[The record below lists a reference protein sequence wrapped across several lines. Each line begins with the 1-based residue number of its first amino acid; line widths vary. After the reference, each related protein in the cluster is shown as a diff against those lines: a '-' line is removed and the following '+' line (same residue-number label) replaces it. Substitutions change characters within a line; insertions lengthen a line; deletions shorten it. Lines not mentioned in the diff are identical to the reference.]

1 MGNFDENF
9 DAKAFMP
16 LERKFDAAQEQAPAL
31 GFWRDAWQR
40 LKRNRAAMASF
51 WIIVLFV
58 VIAVLGPLF
67 SGYEYDEQNLMLTN
81 QPPSLDH
88 WFGTDNLGRDIFV
101 RVLYG
106 ARISLAIGIVASLI
120 NLFIGVIYGG
130 IAGYIGGRTD
140 RIMMNIV
147 DVLYSVPTLLYVILL
162 MVVMKPGLMNIFIA
176 LGIAYWLQMARIVR
190 GQILSIKEQE
200 FVLAARTIGVP
211 KFRILLRHLIPN
223 AMGAIVVTMTLAIP
237 DAIFTEAFL
246 SFIGLGVSA
255 PMASWGVLAS
265 EGVNNLRAYP
275 FQLFFPAAAI
285 SITMLAFNLLG
296 DGLRDVLD
304 PKMRR

>member
-1 MGNFDENF
+1 MKMINKDLFV
-9 DAKAFMP
+9 P
-16 LERKFDAAQEQAPAL
+16 LERKILQVQKKEETL
-31 GFWRDAWQR
+31 GYWQDAWIR
-40 LKRNRAAMASF
+40 LKKNKMALLGLI
-51 WIIVLFV
+51 IIVCLIIVAIF
-58 VIAVLGPLF
+58 GPIF
-67 SGYEYDEQNLMLTN
+67 SSHTYDEQNLMMTN
-81 QPPSLDH
+81 SSPSWEH
-88 WFGTDNLGRDIFV
+88 WFGTDNLGRDIFI

-106 ARISLAIGIVASLI
+106 ARISLAIGIVASLL

-130 IAGYIGGRTD
+130 IAGFFGGKID

-147 DVLYSVPTLLYVILL
+147 DILYSVPTLLYVILL
-162 MVVMKPGLMNIFIA
+162 MVILKPGLINIFIA
-176 LGIAYWLQMARIVR
+176 LGIGYWLQMARIVR
-190 GQILSIKEQE
+190 GQILSMKEQE
-200 FVLAARTIGVP
+200 FILAARTIGVS
-211 KFRILLRHLIPN
+211 KKRILFRHLLPN
-223 AMGAIVVTMTLAIP
+223 AMGAIIVTMTLAIP

-275 FQLFFPAAAI
+275 FQLFFPAVAI
-285 SITMLAFNLLG
+285 SVTMLAFNFLG